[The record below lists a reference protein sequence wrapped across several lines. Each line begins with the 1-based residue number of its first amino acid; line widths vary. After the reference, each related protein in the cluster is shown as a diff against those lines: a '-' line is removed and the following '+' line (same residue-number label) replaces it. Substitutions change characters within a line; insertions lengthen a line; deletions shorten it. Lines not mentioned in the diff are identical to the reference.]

1 MCELPPTR
9 QGKIM
14 PNRIPQVDAH
24 IAKAADFAKPILV
37 HVRERVHSAC
47 PEVEEALKWGMPAF
61 IYQGQIL
68 CGMAAFKQHCS
79 LWFWHSAMKGA
90 GGAKKVDG
98 SMGQMG
104 RIASLKDL
112 PKAAEFKRL
121 VQQAKALIDEGVKS
135 VRTKTK
141 KPPVKVPAD
150 LAAALKKNTKAK
162 AAFDG
167 FSPSHRRE
175 YVEWITEAKRS
186 ETRAKRLAT
195 TLEWLTAGKPRH
207 WKYENC

>member
-1 MCELPPTR
+1 
-9 QGKIM
+9 M
-14 PNRIPQVDAH
+14 PERIPQVDAH
-24 IAKAADFAKPILV
+24 IEKSAEFAKPILIHIREQV
-37 HVRERVHSAC
+37 HAAC

-61 IYQGQIL
+61 IYGGQIL

-90 GGAKKVDG
+90 GGAKKIDG

-104 RIASLKDL
+104 RITSLKDL

-121 VQQAKALIDEGVKS
+121 VKQAKTLIDEGVKS
-135 VRTKTK
+135 VRTKRK

-150 LAAALKKNTKAK
+150 LATALKKNAKAK
-162 AAFDG
+162 STFEG

-175 YVEWITEAKRS
+175 YVEWITEAKRP

-195 TLEWLTAGKPRH
+195 TLEWLSAGKARH